1 MMIPR
6 VRAKNAV
13 ENVPSENCEAVDSE
27 HVTIDADLMAIVD
40 RWANLP
46 DELKSRIVAVVRA
59 AGD

>member
-13 ENVPSENCEAVDSE
+13 ENVPSENCEAVDSK

>member
-1 MMIPR
+1 MIPR

-13 ENVPSENCEAVDSE
+13 ENVPSENCEAVDSK

-46 DELKSRIVAVVRA
+46 DEFKAGIVAMVWA
-59 AGD
+59 LSD